1 MSDDEDM
8 DGADK
13 KRFDEGSP
21 MATLLDD
28 IGFEKRSPQKRS
40 RAAATLSDLFEQ
52 VTDRAITKSDR
63 SWDQRLPA
71 ILKAQDEE
79 MDIKIKASEAR
90 TESTIKKLEG
100 EIKDMKEAINKFSSA
115 SSAASMA
122 PSHATGAGM
131 SSATT
136 TTRWTRREP
145 FTPSRIEVKGFIPDW
160 SKRDDDSLTKP
171 EVTEWIANACGQL
184 PIGVANFLD
193 LEATEKF
200 SNRVLYTRTELRLK
214 KDIDRQSAWEVKRG
228 LDDLWMQGECYIKD
242 IKPYAVVEASPEK
255 KPYFQQGGRFLGI
268 MEKKGIMKS
277 SLKPEW
283 GPLLMI
289 YNISGNRP
297 VTIAQYDTDK
307 GWALYEGPLKDLLPD
322 TTVEEIM
329 SLLK

>member
-13 KRFDEGSP
+13 KRYEEDSP

-28 IGFEKRSPQKRS
+28 IGFEKKSPQKRS
-40 RAAATLSDLFEQ
+40 RASATLSDLLEQ

-63 SWDQRLPA
+63 SWEPRLPA
-71 ILKAQDEE
+71 ILKAQEE
-79 MDIKIKASEAR
+79 KMDIKIKASEAR
-90 TESTIKKLEG
+90 TENIIKKLEG

-122 PSHATGAGM
+122 PSQVTGAGM

-145 FTPSRIEVKGFIPDW
+145 FTPSRIEVKGSIPDW
-160 SKRDDDSLTKP
+160 NKRDDDSLTKP

-184 PIGVANFLD
+184 PTGVANFLD
-193 LEATEKF
+193 LEATERF
-200 SNRVLYTRTELRLK
+200 SNGVLYTRIERRLK
-214 KDIDRQSAWEVKRG
+214 KDIDRQSAWEVNRE
-228 LDDLWMQGECYIKD
+228 LDNLWMQGKCYIKD

-255 KPYFQQGGRFLGI
+255 KPYVQQGGRFLGI
-268 MEKKGIMKS
+268 MERKGIMKT
-277 SLKPEW
+277 SLKPER
-283 GPLLMI
+283 GPPLRI
-289 YNISGNRP
+289 YNISGSRP
-297 VTIAQYDTDK
+297 VTIAQFDIDK
-307 GWALYEGPLKDLLPD
+307 GWALYEGLLKELLPD

>member
-8 DGADK
+8 DGANK

-40 RAAATLSDLFEQ
+40 RAAATQ
-52 VTDRAITKSDR
+52 SDR

-71 ILKAQDEE
+71 ILKAQDEK

-90 TESTIKKLEG
+90 TESIIKKLEG

-115 SSAASMA
+115 SSAASMV
-122 PSHATGAGM
+122 PSQATGAGM

-145 FTPSRIEVKGFIPDW
+145 FTPSRIEVKSFIPDW
-160 SKRDDDSLTKP
+160 NKRDDDSLTKP

-184 PIGVANFLD
+184 PIGVASFLD

-200 SNRVLYTRTELRLK
+200 SNRVLYTRIELRLK
-214 KDIDRQSAWEVKRG
+214 KDIDRQSTWEVKRG
-228 LDDLWMQGECYIKD
+228 LDDLWMQGKCYIKD

-255 KPYFQQGGRFLGI
+255 KPYFQQGGKFLGI
-268 MEKKGIMKS
+268 MERKGILKS

-283 GPLLMI
+283 GPLLRI
-289 YNISGNRP
+289 YNISCNRP
-297 VTIAQYDTDK
+297 VTVAQYDIK
-307 GWALYEGPLKDLLPD
+307 GWALYGGPLKELLPD
-322 TTVEEIM
+322 MTVEEFM